1 MKLLFDFFITFKCL
15 IHFFIRLRLLRDN
28 AKIEKLLIIIVENF
42 RLLIALVS

>member
-1 MKLLFDFFITFKCL
+1 MKTSIWFLVIFKCF

-28 AKIEKLLIIIVENF
+28 AEIEELSIIIKKS